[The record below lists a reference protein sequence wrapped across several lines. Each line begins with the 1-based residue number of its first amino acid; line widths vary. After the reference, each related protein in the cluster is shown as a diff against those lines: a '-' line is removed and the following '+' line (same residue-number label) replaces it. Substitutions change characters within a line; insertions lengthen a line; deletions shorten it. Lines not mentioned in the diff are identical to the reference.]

1 MRTRSFSSLSLF
13 SPFAFSLLVLSAN
26 VQAIDLLGVYQEAL
40 TNDAEYASARAA
52 RFAAEEK
59 IRQGRAN
66 LLPTVSL
73 SGNRTRNDVETTSP
87 AGVVTTSGINNSN
100 SYTLSLSQPLLNM
113 ANWDQ
118 YEQSKLAVAS
128 SEAVFAQARQNLMV
142 RVSQAYFDV
151 LAAQD
156 TLAFVRTLKQANKEQ
171 LDYAK
176 RNFEV
181 GIKTITDTHEA
192 QARYD
197 LAVAQELAALN
208 DEAVKRT
215 ALQQIIGKEAKTLA
229 TLKPGIVMTAPQPVQ
244 MEPWVMSAEQKNYS
258 VIGAEIALKNAQRD
272 IAKNRAGHYPTV
284 NLVASA
290 SRNSN
295 NGNAQAINGT
305 SANSSN
311 NAIGIQWSMP
321 LFAGFVVDSKV
332 TESIA
337 LEDKARYD
345 LENARRTAAQ
355 AARLSY
361 LGVNS
366 GLAQIKALETAETSS
381 LSALASNK
389 LGYEVGVQINIDVLN
404 AQQQLFSTRRDLAK
418 ARYDTIMSGLRLKS
432 AAATLKEDDLVLI
445 NGLLQR

>member
-13 SPFAFSLLVLSAN
+13 FPFAFSLLVVSTN
-26 VQAIDLLGVYQEAL
+26 VQAIDLLGIYQEAL
-40 TNDAEYASARAA
+40 INDAEYASARAA
-52 RFAAEEK
+52 RAAAEEK
-59 IRQGRAN
+59 IKQGRAN
-66 LLPTVSL
+66 LLPTVGL
-73 SGNRTRNDVETTSP
+73 SGSRARNDIETTT
-87 AGVVTTSGINNSN
+87 ANGVVTASGVNNSHN
-100 SYTLSLSQPLLNM
+100 YTLSLSQPLLNM
-113 ANWDQ
+113 ANWEQ

-128 SEAVFAQARQNLMV
+128 SEAVFAQAQQNLMV

-208 DEAVKRT
+208 DVAIKRT

-229 TLKPGIVMTAPQPVQ
+229 ALKPGIVMTAPQPVQ
-244 MEPWVMSAEQKNYS
+244 MEPWVTSAEQKNYS

-284 NLVASA
+284 NLVASVV
-290 SRNSN
+290 RNSN
-295 NGNAQAINGT
+295 SGNAQAINGS
-305 SANSSN
+305 SANSNN
-311 NAIGIQWSMP
+311 NAIGIQWSVP
-321 LFAGFVVDSKV
+321 LFSGFAVDSKV

-432 AAATLKEDDLVLI
+432 AAATLKEEDLVLI